1 MSLTLIATCDD
12 ITICK
17 TLYDECIYD
26 CINKIVN
33 DFDDKDKVTIS
44 LVIATDNKVITIKV
58 K

>member
-1 MSLTLIATCDD
+1 MSLTLIATYED

-26 CINKIVN
+26 CINKII
-33 DFDDKDKVTIS
+33 DEFDDKDKVNIS
-44 LVIATDNKVITIKV
+44 LVIATSNKVITIKV